1 MRGALRA
8 SDTVARLGGD
18 EFGILLEDLANPHE
32 AGSTAHRILTELS
45 APLNVDGR
53 SVSVRGSI
61 GLAMDPSDG
70 AANTGEMLRNA
81 DTAMYRAKAD
91 GRGIVVTF
99 EESMLARQLARLELD
114 GDLRDA
120 SERDEFFLRY
130 QPIVDLASGEVVE
143 VEALV
148 RWNHPVRGELGP
160 DDFIDMSE
168 ESGQIVAIG
177 SWVVRSAC
185 RQAKRWQLEGKGGH
199 RLRVSVN
206 TSAREVIERTFVSS
220 VGSALEESS
229 LDPDCLTL
237 EITES
242 MMLADETAAI
252 ASLRRL
258 RELGVHIVIDDF
270 GTGYSALSYLN
281 QLPVDG
287 LKIDRSFVHGLG
299 VEREKSA
306 IVRATI
312 AFARG
317 LGLIV
322 TAEGIET
329 EDQLRH
335 LRALRCDRGQGYWF
349 ATPLLRR
356 RDGRAS
362 ELERLRPSGATC
374 AAVDNGQALGR
385 PRRSPGTTR

>member
-1 MRGALRA
+1 
-8 SDTVARLGGD
+8 
-18 EFGILLEDLANPHE
+18 
-32 AGSTAHRILTELS
+32 
-45 APLNVDGR
+45 
-53 SVSVRGSI
+53 
-61 GLAMDPSDG
+61 
-70 AANTGEMLRNA
+70 
-81 DTAMYRAKAD
+81 
-91 GRGIVVTF
+91 
-99 EESMLARQLARLELD
+99 MLARQLARLELD
-114 GDLRDA
+114 EDLREA
-120 SERDEFFLRY
+120 TARGEFFLRY
-130 QPIVDLASGEVVE
+130 QPIIDLASGQIVE

-168 ESGQIVAIG
+168 ESGQIISIG
-177 SWVVRSAC
+177 SWVVRTAC
-185 RQAKRWQLEGKGGH
+185 RQARRWQLDESGG
-199 RLRVSVN
+199 RPLRVAVN
-206 TSAREVIERTFVSS
+206 VSAREVVEKNFVP
-220 VGSALEESS
+220 GIMAALGAIN
-229 LDPDCLTL
+229 LDPDWLTI

-242 MMLADETAAI
+242 LMLADETAAI
-252 ASLRRL
+252 AALRRL

-317 LGLIV
+317 LGLVV

-335 LRALRCDRGQGYWF
+335 LRALRCDRGQGYFF
-349 ATPLLRR
+349 AAPLMADEMAELLSSN
-356 RDGRAS
+356 GFALPPRAS
-362 ELERLRPSGATC
+362 DRPAQRKNGVRSRPGPGAKTSALLKGLRARTSTP
-374 AAVDNGQALGR
+374 
-385 PRRSPGTTR
+385 TTSQGIRAK